1 MADRLGYYASTFG
14 VLVEIAGRQSQ
25 RLGEQTV
32 SLLLCYFLLLVDEIA
47 FVERLQIFESAAT
60 DFGLGT
66 RTGSRSVSAILL
78 VAGFP
83 LAHRLLCNLS
93 WHKYNY
99 YNVRIRLQNKSK
111 WATYNKNG
119 SIINIAYVEYCGS
132 IVNMN
137 INRITL

>member
-14 VLVEIAGRQSQ
+14 VLVKIARRQSQ

-60 DFGLGT
+60 DFGFGT

-93 WHKYNY
+93 WHK
-99 YNVRIRLQNKSK
+99 I
-111 WATYNKNG
+111 
-119 SIINIAYVEYCGS
+119 
-132 IVNMN
+132 
-137 INRITL
+137 